1 VLVGQIGGQP
11 VDETTVVDAV
21 RQTLIDPALD
31 SAFVAEAVRLPSEA
45 YLGDQMPIVDPDA
58 IHNARNALQHRI
70 GAELQ
75 PLWRDMH
82 ARLRANSFS
91 LSPAAKGAR
100 KLRNAAL
107 HYLVA
112 SGAADGPLT
121 AFEQFDSADNMTE
134 RQAALGILANGESP
148 ERIAAL
154 DIFYNRYCADA
165 LTLDKWFQTQAFALH
180 PDTVDL
186 VEELGRH
193 KDFTLNNPNRVRAL
207 YGAFSGNQWAF
218 HHRSGKGYRL
228 VADCILAL
236 DAINP
241 QTAARLVPP
250 LGRWKRFDAQR
261 AALMQAQLQRIRSR
275 PGLSKDVM
283 EQVRKSLN

>member
-1 VLVGQIGGQP
+1 
-11 VDETTVVDAV
+11 VVDAV
-21 RQTLIDPALD
+21 RQTLTDPVLD
-31 SAFVAEAVRLPSEA
+31 TAFVAEAIRLPSEA

-58 IHNARNALQHRI
+58 IHEARDALQHRI
-70 GAELQ
+70 GVELE
-75 PLWRDMH
+75 PLWRDIH
-82 ARLRANSFS
+82 GRLRATSFS

-112 SGAADGPLT
+112 SGAADGPAT
-121 AFEQFDSADNMTE
+121 AFGQFSSADNMTE
-134 RQAALGILANGESP
+134 RQAALGILANGESA

-154 DIFYNRYCADA
+154 DIFYNRYRADA
-165 LTLDKWFQTQAFALH
+165 LTLDKWFQTQAFAFH

-193 KDFTLNNPNRVRAL
+193 KDFTLSNPNRVRAL

-218 HHRSGKGYRL
+218 HHRSGKGYQL

-236 DAINP
+236 DPVNP

-261 AALMQAQLQRIRSR
+261 AVLMQGQLQRILTQ

-283 EQVRKSLN
+283 EQVRKSLD